1 MMQKPQQRMEQAQ
14 AQVGTLREQFDTLAR
29 TVEQHRCSL
38 ERLHGAMQAQQS
50 PTAQEKI
57 LREAMA
63 HLLHLSAQEQHID
76 QAIHAVELPVSKLVS
91 DFSAQ
96 LKEHRRLSALA
107 KSAEVINSTLD
118 LSEVL
123 NQVMDMF
130 IGLSGSERGFLML
143 LEEKTRTMDF
153 KVARNL
159 DRETIAGTSFE
170 ISRTVVEAVVRDA
183 EPIITTNAQADPRF
197 CSQDSVVSYAL
208 RSILCVPLMVKG
220 KVTGVIYADNR
231 VKTGLF
237 GASDRDLL
245 VAFANQAA
253 AAIDNARLFESV
265 VVGRNLMQNVFESM
279 TAGVLTIDED
289 GHFTLFNRAAETILN
304 LRAKRASKEACA
316 EVSGILG
323 PTFSALVDD
332 VRQRRQP
339 ITGQDIS
346 LSLAPRGQSTLR
358 VSLAPLKDVS
368 DATPGVAVVID
379 DVTDKARLER
389 ERALVKRYLPPELLE
404 TLADLKELRLGGA
417 RQEVSVLI
425 ADIRGFTSYS
435 ERHDPDQVVEA
446 INTYFGLIYGVIR
459 ANNGIVDKYL
469 GDAVMAHF
477 NSPLLPQPDHA
488 YFAARTACQA
498 RQVIEEF
505 QATHPGAVTM
515 AFGIGVNSGE
525 AVAGN
530 IGASDRM
537 EYTLIGDAIN
547 LAKRLQESAK
557 PGQILLGPRT
567 VQLARQR
574 LTVRSLRSFQFKGRL
589 GREKVFAL
597 EYVND

>member
-1 MMQKPQQRMEQAQ
+1 MQESQQRMEQAQ
-14 AQVGTLREQFDTLAR
+14 AQVETLREQFDELVR
-29 TVEQHRCSL
+29 TVEQNRCSL
-38 ERLHGAMQAQQS
+38 ERLQGAMQAQEPLAS
-50 PTAQEKI
+50 QEKI
-57 LREAMA
+57 LRQVMA
-63 HLLHLSAQEQHID
+63 HLLHLSAQQQRVD
-76 QAIHAVELPVSKLVS
+76 QAIHAVELPVSTLAS

-96 LKEHRRLSALA
+96 LKEHRQLCALT

-143 LEEKTRTMDF
+143 LDEKTRTMDF

-183 EPIITTNAQADPRF
+183 EPIITTNAQVDPRF
-197 CSQDSVVSYAL
+197 SSQDSVVSYAL

-220 KVTGVIYADNR
+220 NVTGVIYADNR

-237 GASDRDLL
+237 GRGDRDLL

-253 AAIDNARLFESV
+253 VAIENARLFESV
-265 VVGRNLMQNVFESM
+265 VIGRNLMQNVFESM
-279 TAGVLTIDED
+279 TAGVLTI
-289 GHFTLFNRAAETILN
+289 GGNGQLSLFNRAAETILN
-304 LRAKRASKEACA
+304 LGTDGAAKEFRTNI
-316 EVSGILG
+316 SGMLG
-323 PTFSALVDD
+323 SAFSALVDE
-332 VRQRRQP
+332 VRQRGQP
-339 ITGQDIS
+339 ITGQELD
-346 LSLAPRGQSTLR
+346 LSLAHRGQTTLR
-358 VSLAPLKDVS
+358 VSLAPLKDIS
-368 DATPGVAVVID
+368 DATLGVAVVID
-379 DVTDKARLER
+379 DLTDKARLER
-389 ERALVKRYLPPELLE
+389 ERALVKRYLPPELIE

-417 RQEVSVLI
+417 RQEISVLI

-435 ERHDPDQVVEA
+435 EQHDPDQVVEA
-446 INTYFGLIYGVIR
+446 INTYFGLIYDVVR
-459 ANNGIVDKYL
+459 ANKGIVDKYL

-498 RQVIEEF
+498 REVIEAY
-505 QATHPGAVTM
+505 QATHPGAVSM
-515 AFGIGVNSGE
+515 KFGIGVNSGE

-557 PGQILLGPRT
+557 PGQILIGPRT
-567 VQLARQR
+567 VELARQR
-574 LTVRSLRSFQFKGRL
+574 LTVRSLRSLQFKGRL
-589 GREKVFAL
+589 AREPVFEL
-597 EYVND
+597 EAIAH